1 MPPRRKKTIG
11 PKYAETVHWGPRP
24 GDDTRGGRWVLEDDS
39 YIVPD
44 PPPPPPEPTMPELL
58 ERAGARVGGG
68 ADDDGEVEVA
78 RFHLRRVCE
87 LHVHGTHTVGESND
101 ISHLPA
107 TIRLTRAVEDEVND
121 DAQPPTHAAL
131 YITSE
136 MEVARW
142 RIADPANAVARSG
155 DALIVTVEGVDH
167 VSTNVDWMPSPA
179 RAFVLRFMYDDDLET
194 CRAALASPSAETV
207 PKPPK
212 RARPDGSRK
221 QNPDATALFNTN
233 AFDAK
238 TDSASAVEYFRY
250 YGLIPQQQNM
260 LQDAV
265 RTGTYFTAILE
276 NARDFKDKVV
286 MDVGAGSGIL
296 SFFAAMAGARRVY
309 AVEASAMSEHCAKLL
324 EGNPRLRDV
333 IVIVNGKVEEVDIP
347 EKVDVMVSEPMGTLL
362 YNERM
367 IESYLLARDRFM
379 RREDTAG
386 GDTAGEGGSSSD
398 FGSGGAGLSLRGK
411 MFPGG
416 GRVHCAPFADETLWR
431 EIKDKAHFWGTE
443 DFYGVDLTPLREEA
457 VRSYF
462 RQCVVDAFETELLLS
477 QPVSFAWDW
486 TTLRADELESLD
498 MHLEFKVQ
506 RAGPVHGVACWFDVL
521 FEGTAKSRW
530 LTTAPGL
537 PTTHWYQMRLV
548 FERPMRCEAGETV
561 KGRMKMTA
569 LDNQSYAV
577 TVELKGKGGKAVS
590 GEWDLKDPYY
600 RQTIYPQPGYTK
612 EQLARF
618 YGEPP
623 A

>member
-1 MPPRRKKTIG
+1 M
-11 PKYAETVHWGPRP
+11 
-24 GDDTRGGRWVLEDDS
+24 
-39 YIVPD
+39 
-44 PPPPPPEPTMPELL
+44 L

-107 TIRLTRAVEDEVND
+107 TIRSTRAVEDEVND

-179 RAFVLRFMYDDDLET
+179 RAFVLRFLYDDDLET
-194 CRAALASPSAETV
+194 CRAALDSSAETV

-212 RARPDGSRK
+212 RARPDGGQG
-221 QNPDATALFNTN
+221 QNPDATALLKTN

-309 AVEASAMSEHCAKLL
+309 AVEASAMSEHCERLL
-324 EGNPRLRDV
+324 AGNPRLRDV
-333 IVIVNGKVEEVDIP
+333 VVIVNGKVEEVEIP

-386 GDTAGEGGSSSD
+386 GDTAGEG
-398 FGSGGAGLSLRGK
+398 AGRRLISVPAVLVCRCVVRCSPGRARALR
-411 MFPGG
+411 
-416 GRVHCAPFADETLWR
+416 
-431 EIKDKAHFWGTE
+431 
-443 DFYGVDLTPLREEA
+443 A
-457 VRSYF
+457 VRG
-462 RQCVVDAFETELLLS
+462 RDA
-477 QPVSFAWDW
+477 V
-486 TTLRADELESLD
+486 
-498 MHLEFKVQ
+498 
-506 RAGPVHGVACWFDVL
+506 AGD
-521 FEGTAKSRW
+521 
-530 LTTAPGL
+530 
-537 PTTHWYQMRLV
+537 
-548 FERPMRCEAGETV
+548 
-561 KGRMKMTA
+561 
-569 LDNQSYAV
+569 
-577 TVELKGKGGKAVS
+577 
-590 GEWDLKDPYY
+590 
-600 RQTIYPQPGYTK
+600 
-612 EQLARF
+612 
-618 YGEPP
+618 
-623 A
+623 